1 MNVDL
6 VEQFNFIIVYMYV
19 PPVVKHVH
27 INKVTVQYTMNM
39 LPITHVIYGKTPTY
53 NELIHY
59 IN

>member
-1 MNVDL
+1 
-6 VEQFNFIIVYMYV
+6 MYV
-19 PPVVKHVH
+19 PPVVKNVH